1 MRKTLKNVIVEKQQ
15 EAVDTVTQ
23 KQERLEEIVGVC
35 VTLDKQGKDITKRV
49 KEYKDEIKQL
59 FQDLNIL
66 EYTASNGNRV
76 SMTVVDK
83 TSIDEFALM
92 NYLKEKGLTQFI
104 HTKEYIDENEIAY
117 AVAQGNINAADLAPM
132 QVPKTEYRL
141 NMK

>member
-15 EAVDTVTQ
+15 ESVDTVTQ
-23 KQERLEEIVGVC
+23 KQDRLEEIVGVC

>member
-23 KQERLEEIVGVC
+23 KQNRLEEIVGVC

-92 NYLKEKGLTQFI
+92 NYLKENGLTQFI

>member
-23 KQERLEEIVGVC
+23 KQNRLEEIVGVC

-83 TSIDEFALM
+83 TSIDEFALI